1 MRDFILAI
9 AAAVLFATCVY
20 VSYDYGFG
28 HGVSAA
34 SEVCG
39 NSIIQI
45 GVEAGASIEVIQ
57 EMVST
62 VCYGGQ

>member
-1 MRDFILAI
+1 MKDILIATV
-9 AAAVLFATCVY
+9 AAALFAACLY
-20 VSYDYGFG
+20 FSYDYGFG

-34 SEVCG
+34 AEVCG
-39 NSIIQI
+39 NAIIQI